1 MAYKHI
7 YMAVDRTFRDI
18 TKCDK
23 PFGNKIM
30 LLGGDFRQILPVTKN
45 GNRSQIVN
53 STIKKT
59 TFWKF
64 FKQFQLTENM
74 RIKSAAR
81 NQGKPTHLLNEFSD
95 YLLKVEEGLI
105 TPFNNSK
112 YIDEIELN
120 ANICKN
126 IDESELI
133 ELIYTE
139 II

>member
-59 TFWKF
+59 TF
-64 FKQFQLTENM
+64 
-74 RIKSAAR
+74 
-81 NQGKPTHLLNEFSD
+81 
-95 YLLKVEEGLI
+95 
-105 TPFNNSK
+105 
-112 YIDEIELN
+112 
-120 ANICKN
+120 
-126 IDESELI
+126 
-133 ELIYTE
+133 
-139 II
+139 